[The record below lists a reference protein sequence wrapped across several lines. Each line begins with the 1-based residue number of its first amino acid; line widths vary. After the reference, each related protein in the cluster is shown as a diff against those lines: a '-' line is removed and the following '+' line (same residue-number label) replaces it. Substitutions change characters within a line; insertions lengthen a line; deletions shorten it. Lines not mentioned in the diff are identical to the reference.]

1 MKMKITQFKN
11 AFSTNC
17 ENCIEIRRAKKL
29 KNMGE
34 IQKLWIDPMLAELH
48 PDARVALIAEK
59 ITLAERTVKR
69 YLLDMGFRRIAQHD
83 FKKNEFLEVW
93 ENNGSRVDLVASS
106 LQMSKR
112 AINAWARRFGLIGK
126 KKYDTTATAQA
137 AESNL
142 TPCMQKIEKCS
153 MRRCYNAGEC
163 SAFRAWAGENIHKY
177 VTEIYARYNYQEMR

>member
-1 MKMKITQFKN
+1 MKITQFKN
-11 AFSTNC
+11 DFSTSRG
-17 ENCIEIRRAKKL
+17 NCIEIKRARKL
-29 KNMGE
+29 KNMSE

-59 ITLAERTVKR
+59 INLAERTVKR
-69 YLLDMGFRRIAQHD
+69 YLLDMGFRRIVQHD

-93 ENNGSRVDLVASS
+93 ERYGSRVDLVASS
-106 LQMSKR
+106 LKMSRR

-126 KKYDTTATAQA
+126 KKYNMMARS
-137 AESNL
+137 AENNL

-163 SAFRAWAGENIHKY
+163 SAFRAWAVENIHKY